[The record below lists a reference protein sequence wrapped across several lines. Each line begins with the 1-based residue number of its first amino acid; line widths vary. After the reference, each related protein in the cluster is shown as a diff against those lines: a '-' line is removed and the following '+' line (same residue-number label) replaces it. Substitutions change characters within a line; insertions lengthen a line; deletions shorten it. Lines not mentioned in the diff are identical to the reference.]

1 MGDHY
6 LLNLYGCN
14 PDKLNDEKLIKNL
27 LHDAAYCANMTVLNT
42 MTYKF
47 YPQGVTGVVMLAES
61 HISIHT
67 WPEEGKAAVDVYTCG
82 SNEAPLACS
91 VIRVQLEATDHTVEH
106 IKR

>member
-6 LLNLYGCN
+6 LLNLYGCD

-27 LHDAAYCANMTVLNT
+27 LHDAAYCAKMTVLNT
-42 MTYKF
+42 MTHKF

-67 WPEEGKAAVDVYTCG
+67 WPEEGMAAVDVYTCG
-82 SNEAPLACS
+82 SNDAPIACS
-91 VIRVQLEATDHTVEH
+91 IIRVQLGATTHTVEH